1 MLSSVLVRV
10 AAVFV
15 GFLLFSGVVGLLGV
29 VRFRGGAWSSW
40 LARLRC
46 CVGIVLVW
54 VVVSGVC
61 LGCCVVWFTRL
72 GVVLVWWSGLGLG
85 QQAGRQRAPGM
96 NPRKG
101 IRMFDLHA
109 AEAQVR
115 EAAEAVRTIAGMPV
129 TQVDVHQVLQVEENV
144 ATRVVITGR
153 YTKDV
158 FVNGAVFGYGN
169 PVLVGRQVD
178 RVEESS
184 VFAGGAFYWSVK
196 AFDAQGDL
204 VFEISGEGVDWK
216 VRSR

>member
-1 MLSSVLVRV
+1 MLLIRLLVRGLGGCGRRV
-10 AAVFV
+10 LGEV
-15 GFLLFSGVVGLLGV
+15 GHSGVVWG
-29 VRFRGGAWSSW
+29 FGGASIGGGT
-40 LARLRC
+40 A
-46 CVGIVLVW
+46 IV
-54 VVVSGVC
+54 
-61 LGCCVVWFTRL
+61 GCCVAWFTCL
-72 GVVLVWWSGLGLG
+72 GVVLVWWPGLGLG
-85 QQAGRQRAPGM
+85 QQAGRQRASGM

-115 EAAEAVRTIAGMPV
+115 EAAEAVRTIVGLPV

-158 FVNGAVFGYGN
+158 FVSGAVFGYGN

-204 VFEISGEGVDWK
+204 VFEISGEGVDWE

>member
-1 MLSSVLVRV
+1 
-10 AAVFV
+10 
-15 GFLLFSGVVGLLGV
+15 
-29 VRFRGGAWSSW
+29 
-40 LARLRC
+40 
-46 CVGIVLVW
+46 
-54 VVVSGVC
+54 
-61 LGCCVVWFTRL
+61 
-72 GVVLVWWSGLGLG
+72 
-85 QQAGRQRAPGM
+85 M

-109 AEAQVR
+109 AEVQVR

-144 ATRVVITGR
+144 ATQVVITGR

-184 VFAGGAFYWSVK
+184 VFAGGVFYWSVK

-204 VFEISGEGVDWK
+204 VFEISGEGVDWE